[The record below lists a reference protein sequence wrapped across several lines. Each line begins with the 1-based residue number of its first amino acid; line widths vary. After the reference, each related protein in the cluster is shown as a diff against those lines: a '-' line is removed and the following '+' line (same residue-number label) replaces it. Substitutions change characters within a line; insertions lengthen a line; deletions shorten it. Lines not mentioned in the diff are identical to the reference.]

1 MSPKID
7 RFGRRMLCLY
17 GLGCFIS
24 PAILVTTMAAL
35 RKAGGPANPGVEL
48 ASMVMPMVGGISAGV
63 FLVRAFRKESGGDGG
78 RYGGLYVAVCGLS
91 VMACYF
97 VTVYGCAVTVG
108 ID

>member
-1 MSPKID
+1 
-7 RFGRRMLCLY
+7 
-17 GLGCFIS
+17 LGCFIS

-35 RKAGGPANPGVEL
+35 EKAGTPLNPGIGMLLL
-48 ASMVMPMVGGISAGV
+48 ATPLFGGIGTGV
-63 FLVRAFRKESGGDGG
+63 FLVRAFRKESGGGGG

-97 VTVYGCAVTVG
+97 ITVYGCSVTVG